1 MFNSKSKV
9 STDDLIARDGWC
21 CSYCGDFLAL
31 NMMTVDHVIPTLRGG
46 LDVLANTVISCLACN
61 ASKGN
66 MTAHEFNHRLSVERY
81 VSEIAPNEIIEF
93 APIEITTK
101 DGLTSTIALPAL
113 WAGAYTLNDMHK
125 QEWCDIGAFVIRI
138 GANST
143 IDVVVLGGALFD
155 YYADKKGM

>member
-9 STDDLIARDGWC
+9 STAELIARDGWC

-31 NMMTVDHVIPTLRGG
+31 KTMTVDHVIPTLRGG
-46 LDVLANTVISCLACN
+46 LDVLENTVISCVACN
-61 ASKGN
+61 ASKGD

-81 VSEIAPNEIIEF
+81 VYEIAPNEVVEF

-113 WAGAYTLNDMHK
+113 WAGIHTLNDMRK
-125 QEWCDIGAFVIRI
+125 QEWYDLGALVIRF
-138 GANST
+138 GAEGR
-143 IDVVVLGGALFD
+143 IDVVILGGALFD